1 MGLGHHHHQMLAAT
15 DSFETRGAGSK
26 VQGDALAPPRGFDT
40 ICFFC
45 VTIY

>member
-15 DSFETRGAGSK
+15 DSFETRDAGSK
-26 VQGDALAPPRGFDT
+26 VQGDSLAPPRGFDT